1 MPLPKKAN
9 KDEIQSAEHQKP
21 SSLQQQQQQQQQHP
35 NEENE
40 FDLYK
45 RLSCMDKND
54 VFELT
59 LNQVRNFRLE
69 WLT

>member
-21 SSLQQQQQQQQQHP
+21 SSLQQQQQQP

-69 WLT
+69 WLS

>member
-9 KDEIQSAEHQKP
+9 KDHEIQSAEHQKP
-21 SSLQQQQQQQQQHP
+21 SSLQQQQQQP

-69 WLT
+69 WLS

>member
-9 KDEIQSAEHQKP
+9 KDHEIQSAEHQKP
-21 SSLQQQQQQQQQHP
+21 SSLQQQQQQP

>member
-9 KDEIQSAEHQKP
+9 KDHEIQSAEHQKP
-21 SSLQQQQQQQQQHP
+21 SSLQQQQQHP

>member
-9 KDEIQSAEHQKP
+9 KDHEIQSAEHQKP
-21 SSLQQQQQQQQQHP
+21 SSLQQQQQQP

-59 LNQVRNFRLE
+59 LNQVRKFRLE